1 MSSDQDSSGRT
12 GTAARWRLRLDAR
25 RSLPDVIEDKLREL
39 IDSGELPPGD
49 RLPNEPELAR
59 RMEVARSS
67 VRTALQRL
75 EVLGVVEVQR
85 GRGWFVRRKPKAEPQ
100 HDLVDWM
107 SERRFRLSELLEVRM
122 ALEGM
127 AASLAAARASD
138 GEIDDIAKLSQD
150 HHDARRDVEARVR
163 SGEAFH
169 DAVVRASHNEALR
182 ATYHLLL
189 PELTELRRRM
199 ITGSE
204 RTGRWGTGHDH
215 VVQFLKRRDSAGA
228 RAAMVN
234 HLFELYDDVVQ
245 LAGEQ
250 DMPEPPIHYTD
261 VVSVADEPDWPSRP
275 ASAD

>member
-1 MSSDQDSSGRT
+1 MSSDRDSSGRT
-12 GTAARWRLRLDAR
+12 TAAAKWQLRLDAR

-75 EVLGVVEVQR
+75 EVLGVVEVRR
-85 GRGWFVRRKPKAEPQ
+85 GRGWFVRRKPKTDPQ

-107 SERRFRLSELLEVRM
+107 SDRRFRLSELLEVRM

-127 AASLAAARASD
+127 AASLAAARATD
-138 GEIDDIAKLSQD
+138 GELDDIAKLSQD
-150 HHDARRDVEARVR
+150 HHHTRGDVDARVR

-169 DAVVRASHNEALR
+169 DAIVRASHNEALR
-182 ATYHLLL
+182 ATYHLLV
-189 PELTELRRRM
+189 PELAELRRRI

-204 RTGRWGTGHDH
+204 RSGRWSSGHDP

-234 HLFELYDDVVQ
+234 HLFELYDDVVHV
-245 LAGEQ
+245 AGEQ
-250 DMPEPPIHYTD
+250 DIPEAPIHYTD
-261 VVSVADEPDWPSRP
+261 VVSVADEPDWHSRP
-275 ASAD
+275 TSAH